1 MAKLIARI
9 VSVLLHPLIMPVY
22 GLLVIFQTNGDVML
36 QIPFQ
41 AKRVL
46 LAVVAINTLV
56 LPILVLPVF
65 RKMNIIK
72 SLQMESHRERILPI
86 LFTLIPYIF
95 SFYFLMRL
103 PILSEISLF
112 MLGATLAVLAALVI
126 SIWWKISIHMIGIG
140 GLVGLTLALTYN
152 IQYSELPYLI
162 LYTTR
167 VAFRCTPCAR
177 RSTTAPTRPTPPSAA
192 SASRCGSTRVTSSV
206 AAVSPR

>member
-162 LYTTR
+162 LSIMLSGI
-167 VAFRCTPCAR
+167 VAWAR
-177 RSTTAPTRPTPPSAA
+177 LHLNMHSPSQVYA
-192 SASRCGSTRVTSSV
+192 GFGIGVTL
-206 AAVSPR
+206 VSISIIMF

>member
-162 LYTTR
+162 LSIMLSGI
-167 VAFRCTPCAR
+167 VAWAR
-177 RSTTAPTRPTPPSAA
+177 LHLNTHSPSQVYA
-192 SASRCGSTRVTSSV
+192 GFGIGVTL
-206 AAVSPR
+206 VSISIIMF

>member
-152 IQYSELPYLI
+152 IQYSELPYPI
-162 LYTTR
+162 LSIMLSGI
-167 VAFRCTPCAR
+167 VAWAR
-177 RSTTAPTRPTPPSAA
+177 LHLNTHSPSQVYA
-192 SASRCGSTRVTSSV
+192 GFGIGVTL
-206 AAVSPR
+206 VSISIIMF